1 MLERNSNNLDSSIKN
16 RHIKQEEEKNFKKKI
31 RFSIQHPSRLYFK

>member
-16 RHIKQEEEKNFKKKI
+16 RHTKLEEEKNFKKN
-31 RFSIQHPSRLYFK
+31 